1 MYPSAEPAY
10 TSKPRESVDLGQ
22 ILSNNPFNRP
32 TTGVFSTSRAN
43 QDLSP
48 GKYSSNWNSSAQ
60 RPTSY
65 TSSNAYSEYGKNYE
79 VITPRESTY
88 MNR

>member
-1 MYPSAEPAY
+1 M
-10 TSKPRESVDLGQ
+10 GQ